1 MVKSLCR
8 DGLKCI
14 VEQEQLLKSVSK
26 VKPKMQKLL
35 VQNSDKR
42 FINSICILIYNLLEG
57 KLQPSDEELQKLKK
71 FRHKYYKKEVY

>member
-42 FINSICILIYNLLEG
+42 FINSIY
-57 KLQPSDEELQKLKK
+57 
-71 FRHKYYKKEVY
+71 